1 MNILLIVATS
11 AEIAPLMEQLN
22 VKAGEEKAIG
32 TYQLQ
37 VLISGAGMTATAY
50 QLGKVLAKK
59 QFDVLIN
66 AGIGGSIGEAFK
78 RCDVVNVTTEH
89 FYGLGAEHHDYFLP
103 ASEIGLLPLEMEMLI
118 SSPYPSFSTSFLQ
131 QLDSLPKANGIT
143 VQTVHGNEQS
153 IALLCQRN
161 PSASIES
168 MEGAAVFYAGQLEG
182 IPVIEIRS
190 VSNPVEPRNRAG
202 WDIQGA
208 IHSLNQFLIQLLNPS

>member
-1 MNILLIVATS
+1 M
-11 AEIAPLMEQLN
+11 
-22 VKAGEEKAIG
+22 
-32 TYQLQ
+32 
-37 VLISGAGMTATAY
+37 
-50 QLGKVLAKK
+50 
-59 QFDVLIN
+59 
-66 AGIGGSIGEAFK
+66 
-78 RCDVVNVTTEH
+78 
-89 FYGLGAEHHDYFLP
+89 
-103 ASEIGLLPLEMEMLI
+103 LPLDIETLV
-118 SSPYPSFSTSFLQ
+118 STPYPSFSSAFLQ

-153 IALLCQRN
+153 IALLRQRN

-208 IHSLNQFLIQLLNPS
+208 IHSLNQFLLQLLNPS